1 MSHEST
7 TATGGQA
14 YLFDLL
20 EQLAA
25 ADVEP
30 RASATV
36 HADPVRGHIGI
47 LIDGE
52 PKAFVIT
59 DDGDGH
65 LDIWSGAG
73 ARLDV
78 VAARDLGEALCAW
91 AARRTGGEVVMS

>member
-7 TATGGQA
+7 TTTSGQA

-30 RASATV
+30 RAPATV

-52 PKAFVIT
+52 PKAFVVT

-65 LDIWSGAG
+65 LNIWSGAG

-78 VAARDLGEALCAW
+78 VAARELGEALVNW
-91 AARRTGGEVVMS
+91 SVARAPHRDV